1 MTSIH
6 GNAIIAAEAAEA
18 ADAQSKFWEMHDLIF
33 ERQSEWSGSSESDA
47 IHIFVGYA
55 QELGL
60 DVEQFRADLESHKY
74 QDKVRQSYDN
84 AVQLGLG
91 GTPTLFINGQLY
103 DGPRDE
109 FYFVGLIKLFNYD
122 GPQYAT
128 PPEMAID
135 PSKPYF
141 ATFETNRGT
150 FCAELYTEQAPQT
163 VNNFVFLAG
172 EGFFDGIPFHRVLP
186 GFVVQ
191 SGDPTGGGFGGPGY
205 RFDDEFDPGLTHDSP
220 GILSMANAG
229 SNTNGSQFFIT
240 LSALPE
246 LDGRHTVFGK
256 VVEGYDVVESLTPR
270 DPQEDPYA
278 PADTILSVTI
288 GEACGE

>member
-1 MTSIH
+1 
-6 GNAIIAAEAAEA
+6 
-18 ADAQSKFWEMHDLIF
+18 
-33 ERQSEWSGSSESDA
+33 
-47 IHIFVGYA
+47 
-55 QELGL
+55 
-60 DVEQFRADLESHKY
+60 
-74 QDKVRQSYDN
+74 
-84 AVQLGLG
+84 LGLG

-122 GPQYAT
+122 GPQYT
-128 PPEMAID
+128 SPPEMTID
-135 PSKPYF
+135 PSKPHF
-141 ATFETNRGT
+141 ATFETSRGT
-150 FCAELYTEQAPQT
+150 FCAELYAEKAPHT
-163 VNNFVFLAG
+163 VNSFVFLAN

-205 RFDDEFDPGLTHDSP
+205 RFDDEFDPDLTHDSP

>member
-1 MTSIH
+1 VQQ
-6 GNAIIAAEAAEA
+6 A
-18 ADAQSKFWEMHDLIF
+18 
-33 ERQSEWSGSSESDA
+33 
-47 IHIFVGYA
+47 
-55 QELGL
+55 
-60 DVEQFRADLESHKY
+60 
-74 QDKVRQSYDN
+74 YDN

-122 GPQYAT
+122 GPQYTA

-141 ATFETNRGT
+141 ATFETTHGT
-150 FCAELYTEQAPQT
+150 FCAELYAAQAPQT
-163 VNNFVFLAG
+163 VNSFVFLAS

-186 GFVVQ
+186 GFVAQ

-205 RFDDEFDPGLTHDSP
+205 RFDDEFDPDLTHNAP

-229 SNTNGSQFFIT
+229 SNTNGSQFFVT
-240 LSALPE
+240 LRAIPE
-246 LDGRHTVFGK
+246 LDGKHTVFGK
-256 VVEGYDVVESLTPR
+256 VVEGYGVVEALTPR

-288 GEACGE
+288 GEECGE